1 MNDDDDN
8 IHMMFERSSWAKWS
22 SWPWTNFFN
31 FHVFPSFVARAIM
44 GDNDARCSLEE
55 KDVQSYGRNQY

>member
-1 MNDDDDN
+1 MGKVEFMAMD
-8 IHMMFERSSWAKWS
+8 H
-22 SWPWTNFFN
+22 FFN

-44 GDNDARCSLEE
+44 GDNGARCSLEE